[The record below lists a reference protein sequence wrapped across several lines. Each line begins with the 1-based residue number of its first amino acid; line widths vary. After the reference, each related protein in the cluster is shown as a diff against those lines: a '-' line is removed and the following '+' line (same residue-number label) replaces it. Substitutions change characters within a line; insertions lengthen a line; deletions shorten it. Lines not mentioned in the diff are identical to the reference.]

1 MQTRWLILF
10 VLFFARTT
18 MAFQFQSVAALS
30 PTIID
35 SLAFTLVDIGL
46 LIGLY
51 LGPGVIIATLGG
63 VVATW
68 LGDRRI
74 VLFSLVLMVAGS
86 VVVAYSTSLS
96 WVMSGRVI
104 SGVGGVVINVLM
116 TKMVVDWFAR
126 HNIATAMAIFI
137 SSWPLGI
144 ALALLILPPLA
155 EVGGLKLAW
164 AGVTVSTIT
173 ALVLFG
179 LAYRSPEGVSSG
191 GRKVSLTS
199 LPWVPLS
206 YVAALWALYNAAFGM
221 IIGFGTLILIERGF
235 SAAGASSAISFNI
248 LAGTI
253 AIPLG
258 GWLADRTGRRDTVI
272 LASLIAGVV
281 LYPALLYLP
290 ISYVT
295 VVLVVG
301 GLVVGFGPGPI
312 VSMPSLILPQHARA
326 FGTGVFYSIYYA
338 LMMIA
343 PPIAGAISDRLG
355 NVNMAFIMASF
366 MMAIAIFAFFGF
378 RISASMP
385 VEER

>member
-290 ISYVT
+290 ISYVP

>member
-1 MQTRWLILF
+1 MKMRWLILF

-74 VLFSLVLMVAGS
+74 VLFSLVLMVAGGLI
-86 VVVAYSTSLS
+86 VAYSTSLT
-96 WVMSGRVI
+96 WAMIGRVI
-104 SGVGGVVINVLM
+104 SGAGGVVINVLM
-116 TKMVVDWFAR
+116 TKMVIDWFAR

-144 ALALLILPPLA
+144 ALALLILPSLA

-164 AGVTVSTIT
+164 AGVSAATIT
-173 ALVLFG
+173 ALVLFS
-179 LAYRSPEGVSSG
+179 LAYRSPAGASSG
-191 GRKVSLTS
+191 GRKISLTS

-258 GWLADRTGRRDTVI
+258 GWMADRTGRWDTVI
-272 LASLIAGVV
+272 LASLITGVV
-281 LYPALLYLP
+281 LYPALLYVP
-290 ISYVT
+290 ISYIP

-338 LMMIA
+338 MMMIA
-343 PPIAGAISDRLG
+343 PPMAGAISDHFG
-355 NVNMAFIMASF
+355 NVNVAFTMASVMMAAAIVAFI
-366 MMAIAIFAFFGF
+366 GF
-378 RISASMP
+378 CRTATLP
-385 VEER
+385 VDER